1 MTICINSRERWHT
14 INSTNDQTEESFIT
28 EDDEQIKVTTPEEEE
43 NFQKF
48 QSSQMGRQKKI
59 RG

>member
-14 INSTNDQTEESFIT
+14 INSTNDQTEDSFIT
-28 EDDEQIKVTTPEEEE
+28 DDDEQIKVTTPEEEE

-48 QSSQMGRQKKI
+48 QTDRLTP
-59 RG
+59 